1 MRYAIFINA
10 NANLLWG
17 KRMTE
22 NELVKLMDE
31 YMGNSGYYMKP
42 RIESDRSS
50 FFMAK
55 GSALASDVHK
65 SFDAINDAL
74 GEKENKEPQLF
85 SGTPI
90 VECAVCADVPNLSTI
105 DCDDEL

>member
-1 MRYAIFINA
+1 
-10 NANLLWG
+10 
-17 KRMTE
+17 MTE

-42 RIESDRSS
+42 RVNSDTAS

-55 GSALASDVHK
+55 GSASASDVRK
-65 SFDAINDAL
+65 SFNTIGDAL
-74 GEKENKEPQLF
+74 GEKKEKEPQLF
-85 SGTPI
+85 SGTPK

-105 DCDDEL
+105 DCDDEI

>member
-1 MRYAIFINA
+1 
-10 NANLLWG
+10 
-17 KRMTE
+17 MTE

-31 YMGNSGYYMKP
+31 YMGKSGYYIKP
-42 RIESDRSS
+42 NMANDKTS

-55 GSALASDVHK
+55 GPAMASDVQK
-65 SFDAINDAL
+65 SFDAVHDAL
-74 GEKENKEPQLF
+74 GQKEDKKLQLF

-105 DCDDEL
+105 DHDDDLLYLSKKMR

>member
-1 MRYAIFINA
+1 
-10 NANLLWG
+10 
-17 KRMTE
+17 MTE

-31 YMGNSGYYMKP
+31 YMGKSGYYMKP
-42 RIESDRSS
+42 NMTNDKTS

-55 GSALASDVHK
+55 GPAMASDVQK
-65 SFDAINDAL
+65 SFDTVHDAL
-74 GEKENKEPQLF
+74 GQKEDKELQLF

-105 DCDDEL
+105 DHDDELLGE

>member
-1 MRYAIFINA
+1 
-10 NANLLWG
+10 
-17 KRMTE
+17 MTE

-31 YMGNSGYYMKP
+31 YMGKSGYYMKP
-42 RIESDRSS
+42 NMTNDKNS

-55 GSALASDVHK
+55 GPAMASDVRK
-65 SFDAINDAL
+65 SFDTVHDAL
-74 GEKENKEPQLF
+74 GQKEEKELQLF

-105 DCDDEL
+105 DHDDEK